1 MNRWIVVGSRIS
13 SYRLP
18 QIAGRV
24 VRLIKAGTVPRAG
37 LLRSRYDIYGVTQG
51 DRGGVIEASKTRR
64 TRYFPISWRTV
75 SRGRE
80 SVIIDNRLIRCNFFP
95 VLIITRSLCS
105 RNVVFLTSQII
116 MPMPRLKFHSMLN
129 LCKSR

>member
-64 TRYFPISWRTV
+64 TRYFPISWWTV

-95 VLIITRSLCS
+95 VLIITRSWCS

-116 MPMPRLKFHSMLN
+116 ILMPRLKFHSIRN
-129 LCKSR
+129 LCKSW